1 MSFRIPKGVNT
12 ITRSIRIPT
21 VLLEEMDTLAQNNNI
36 SFNKL
41 AVHCF
46 EYAIKHLEKPE
57 DEADEQN

>member
-1 MSFRIPKGVNT
+1 
-12 ITRSIRIPT
+12 
-21 VLLEEMDTLAQNNNI
+21 MDTLAQNNNI